1 MKLTNHDARRREP
14 GRAKSLKI
22 IYQQIED
29 LKLDPGNP
37 RVHSKKQIGQI
48 AESIKIFGFNVPILI
63 DRDGK
68 VICRSW
74 PAARRRELGITEVP
88 TLCLDH
94 LTAGPGPRLHDR
106 R

>member
-14 GRAKSLKI
+14 RRANSLKI
-22 IYQQIED
+22 IYQQVED

-48 AESIKIFGFNVPILI
+48 AESIQVFGFNVPILI

-68 VICRSW
+68 IIAGHGRLLAVSR
-74 PAARRRELGITEVP
+74 ARHHRGADLVP
-88 TLCLDH
+88 
-94 LTAGPGPRLHDR
+94 
-106 R
+106 